1 MAELSQEERE
11 ELNAIYSS
19 RTTSARN
26 LVHEELLDHLG
37 YEGLLRVFYVPRE
50 GQPATQ
56 RVSTNRRRIR
66 GHRKTADSV
75 NPPGD
80 QFPVSGR

>member
-1 MAELSQEERE
+1 VAELSQEERE

-37 YEGLLRVFYVPRE
+37 YEGFLRVFYVPRE
-50 GQPATQ
+50 GQPAK
-56 RVSTNRRRIR
+56 RVYRL
-66 GHRKTADSV
+66 TAAGFEAIGK
-75 NPPGD
+75 PPT
-80 QFPVSGR
+80 P